1 MRLLV
6 FLFISQ
12 LATGLTA
19 QELTVYF
26 QNDSHRIEKVYSE
39 QLKQLVSQEV
49 ETIQLEGFTDQNGSD
64 AYNQTLSEKRVRAV
78 KDFFTIHG
86 IHTATITSE
95 RGQGK
100 HPDTS
105 KSFAKQRCVRIVY
118 TLSQAKVE
126 TNSAP
131 QSVDVEEIPVLTISD
146 KVKTLEVGQK
156 LALHN
161 LTFIPGRRYLLGEA
175 RPHFVELLT
184 TLQDNPTL
192 KIEIHGHVCCTPN
205 SNEDGLDSDTGQKNL
220 SVMRA
225 KYVFDSLVRSGIHP
239 ERLSYKGF
247 GGPIPLVDEV
257 DERTRQMNRRVEIQI
272 VAK

>member
-6 FLFISQ
+6 FLFIVQ

-19 QELTVYF
+19 QELTIYF
-26 QNDSHRIEKVYSE
+26 QNDSYRIEKVYSE
-39 QLKQLVSQEV
+39 QLNQLVSQEI
-49 ETIQLEGFTDQNGSD
+49 ETIQLEGFTDQNGSH
-64 AYNQTLSEKRVRAV
+64 AYNQNLSEKRVRAV
-78 KDFFTIHG
+78 KDFFVAQGVH
-86 IHTATITSE
+86 AALITCAK
-95 RGQGK
+95 GKGK
-100 HPDTS
+100 HPDRS
-105 KSFAKQRCVRIVY
+105 KSFAEQRCVRIVY
-118 TLSQAKVE
+118 TLSQPKVE
-126 TNSAP
+126 TIP
-131 QSVDVEEIPVLTISD
+131 VPEFVEIEEIPVLTISE
-146 KVKTLEVGQK
+146 KVQTLEVGQK

-161 LTFIPGRRYLLGEA
+161 LTFIPGRRYLLAEA

-225 KYVFDSLVRSGIHP
+225 KYIFDSLVRSGIHP
-239 ERLSYKGF
+239 DRLSYKGF
-247 GGPIPLVDEV
+247 AGAIPLVDEV
-257 DERTRQMNRRVEIQI
+257 DERSRQMNRRVEIQI